1 MDEIEK
7 MKIED
12 AKILEN
18 PGIEFRNK
26 LDEIIERMTAHKKSL
41 VNEFADR
48 IILLIIRGAYNK
60 VEKRIFVENKP
71 NTITFIFKMSD
82 QNFPKTLWD
91 EIRDLWYNTKYEAK
105 ILKEELINTI
115 NLKLKSPDI
124 QIFNVMLKHIDVEIS
139 LYYKREEKS
148 KDEN

>member
-1 MDEIEK
+1 MDEMEK

-26 LDEIIERMTAHKKSL
+26 LNEIFERLTAYENSL
-41 VNEFADR
+41 INDFADK
-48 IILLIIRGAYNK
+48 IILFIIHGYFNK

-71 NTITFIFKMSD
+71 NTTSFIFKISD
-82 QNFPKTLWD
+82 QIFPKILWD
-91 EIRDLWYNTKYEAK
+91 KIRDLWNKGAYETL
-105 ILKEELINTI
+105 ILKEELINSI

-124 QIFNVMLKHIDVEIS
+124 KIYEIIIGYSDVEIS
-139 LYYKREEKS
+139 LYYERVDKPKN
-148 KDEN
+148 EN